1 MPLPSNHSHKSLTK
15 IPSSTPF
22 PLTLRIGPQ
31 HRSEEIASLTGRSEG
46 PGVRKEHAG
55 EKGVAELD
63 LKGAEEYLCNISTN

>member
-1 MPLPSNHSHKSLTK
+1 
-15 IPSSTPF
+15 
-22 PLTLRIGPQ
+22 LTLRIGPQ